1 MTKKDVPADNPGLA
15 KLPTKVRNRM
25 GYKKKGGEVN
35 TNSMGR
41 GVNLANGGRIVYR
54 ATGNLAQ
61 DETSPIDVKHSE
73 ATIKENKDRM
83 EDATKLGD
91 GVSIRGGHI
100 NYIDDNDD

>member
-1 MTKKDVPADNPGLA
+1 MAKFPDLNKD
-15 KLPTKVRNRM
+15 
-25 GYKKKGGEVN
+25 GEV
-35 TNSMGR
+35 TQADILMGR
-41 GVNLANGGRIVYR
+41 GVKLSNGGRIVYR
-54 ATGNLAQ
+54 SMGNLAQ

-100 NYIDDNDD
+100 NYIEDNDD